1 MSIPDDLEVTRK
13 ARPPVE
19 DSTLGIPVD
28 VAPAVPAAHRLVAIG
43 DSLTHGFKSLA
54 VHQAHLS
61 YPAMLAH
68 ALGWSS
74 DFRFPVYAGPGGLPL
89 DLEWLLRGLEQQTGE
104 KIDLIESVG
113 ALLTARRLLED
124 NEDYWERG
132 AGARIPRGPGINHN
146 LAIYGWDLRDTLSVD
161 ADALRDDLRPAHDDL
176 WPSMPQNAGSLAGLY
191 VLDSARDDQGNALT
205 PLEAAAQLGTE
216 GIETLIVFI
225 GANNALATVLTLDVV
240 WSEADYAD
248 LEAKKKYTVWRPQ
261 HFAAE
266 LDEVAAAVRRIGA
279 RHVLWLTIPHVTIAP
294 IARGVGG
301 KLDEGSRYFK
311 FYTRPWV
318 RERAFER
325 NPDKYPALTGAE
337 ARMIDSAIDQY
348 NERIIDAVRAARRD
362 GRDWRIVDIA
372 AVLDR
377 LAERRYLEDPQARP
391 DWWEPYELPPELQE
405 TLGFRPT
412 TLFLN
417 SSAKTVRKGGLVSL
431 DGVHPTTTGYT
442 IVAHECMKV
451 MADAGVAFATP
462 RLDFE
467 RFAKQDT
474 LLTNPLASLSADL
487 NLLGALDD
495 RFALIAGAER
505 AVRRRKLL

>member
-1 MSIPDDLEVTRK
+1 
-13 ARPPVE
+13 
-19 DSTLGIPVD
+19 
-28 VAPAVPAAHRLVAIG
+28 
-43 DSLTHGFKSLA
+43 
-54 VHQAHLS
+54 
-61 YPAMLAH
+61 
-68 ALGWSS
+68 
-74 DFRFPVYAGPGGLPL
+74 
-89 DLEWLLRGLEQQTGE
+89 
-104 KIDLIESVG
+104 
-113 ALLTARRLLED
+113 
-124 NEDYWERG
+124 
-132 AGARIPRGPGINHN
+132 
-146 LAIYGWDLRDTLSVD
+146 
-161 ADALRDDLRPAHDDL
+161 
-176 WPSMPQNAGSLAGLY
+176 
-191 VLDSARDDQGNALT
+191 
-205 PLEAAAQLGTE
+205 
-216 GIETLIVFI
+216 
-225 GANNALATVLTLDVV
+225 
-240 WSEADYAD
+240 
-248 LEAKKKYTVWRPQ
+248 
-261 HFAAE
+261 
-266 LDEVAAAVRRIGA
+266 
-279 RHVLWLTIPHVTIAP
+279 
-294 IARGVGG
+294 
-301 KLDEGSRYFK
+301 
-311 FYTRPWV
+311 
-318 RERAFER
+318 
-325 NPDKYPALTGAE
+325 
-337 ARMIDSAIDQY
+337 MIDSAIDQY